1 MMTIQQTIA
10 IPADRRLHLDF
21 DLPENLPE
29 GQADITLIVK
39 PKGEGRKIPFF
50 RRASIMDFYGCLK
63 DSPAFA
69 EDGVEYQRKIR
80 DEWPD

>member
-1 MMTIQQTIA
+1 MMTIQQTVA
-10 IPADRRLHLDF
+10 IPSDRRLHLDF
-21 DLPENLPE
+21 DLPASLPE

-39 PKGEGRKIPFF
+39 PRGRKWKIPFF
-50 RRASIMDFYGCLK
+50 HRTSIMDFYGCLK

-69 EDGVEYQRKIR
+69 EGGVEYQKKIR